1 MHILQCLNWV
11 QIHKCHA
18 LEANCNKYEKVSHEK
33 AYRQMFKNNR
43 ALRKLTEEE
52 LVEPK
57 KNMKHYTATVIMNR
71 LKEEFIKDGE

>member
-1 MHILQCLNWV
+1 
-11 QIHKCHA
+11 
-18 LEANCNKYEKVSHEK
+18 
-33 AYRQMFKNNR
+33 MFKNNR